1 MTPQERTNKL
11 LYLAILSQSLIDEID
26 DNYGLF
32 KFGLKNTASKFQKE
46 LLNIMDND
54 FGDPD
59 AVNQLVNLTVWLRQ
73 VHDISR
79 QVEVLPSELQK
90 DFQKDWED
98 LLTKY
103 NLQ

>member
-1 MTPQERTNKL
+1 MNSDERTNKL

-32 KFGLKNTASKFQKE
+32 KFGLKNTAKKFQKE
-46 LLNIMDND
+46 LLSIMDND
-54 FGDPD
+54 FGDAD
-59 AVNQLVNLTVWLRQ
+59 AVNQLVNLTMWLRQ

-79 QVEVLPSELQK
+79 KVELLPSTVQK
-90 DFQKDWED
+90 SFQIDWEE

-103 NLQ
+103 NL